1 MTTRVKSLVCWS
13 LFRVLVPLILL
24 AACVVRYNALSFLY
38 VIFLLI
44 CPLLRS
50 PTEFTIKG
58 GTGLYLKLL
67 IVLGALGTLAHII
80 FHITLAALDK
90 PYGFDFA
97 NYVGYLHFS
106 KPSISCQKG
115 SVSTKSGISSS
126 SGNFSISGS
135 TNDNISRQIA
145 VERLDGVPA
154 INIIRLIVPDLA
166 VLITAILVFVICYV
180 LLKVPEGQ
188 DTELPTAVSRTRR
201 KRTERFLHFFGTFL
215 VLLFLA
221 ASGIIVPSILGA
233 FYFLSFLYISTWWA
247 FYNALGYKF
256 AVYRF
261 VVLVWSGLHLCVLHL
276 YQFPFFQD
284 LVDPKSLEARII
296 GLTGIIK
303 TDCERTWYVDF
314 HDASQWPWFVN
325 PGILLLLY
333 FTLAIE
339 SRQWLHRK
347 ELIIIEEPKAR
358 TRSKK
363 SRKSSER
370 QVALQDLSQR
380 ERLVENEN
388 ASYSTF
394 DKEGSPAMS
403 AAFDSDEDEA
413 DGDTKPAK
421 KKKQPKEDV
430 KRPYMVSIFVYAM
443 KQSYVLALIAMMAWS
458 ITFHSWLTFVLL
470 LGACIVWMVPKSR
483 ELTLC
488 ISPLLVVYGECLLI
502 IQYVFGMNLKNE
514 LPEVVNGVKLNEV
527 GLKTFPYPCLQL
539 AVQILFTAMF
549 WLTLRQFMRERKER
563 KYHLGYQME
572 DVSPNGDSPQSP
584 SARSFFSFP
593 SRVDSVDGYDSST
606 MKKIGKYMWSVLAK
620 YWIFVCA
627 VMMLLISIQ
636 EVVIYR
642 IIYMI
647 LFLFFVLT
655 FQLSY
660 RLWRLTMFLFW
671 WIVIIYSM
679 AVLIILYTYQFSDF
693 PMYWKNGTH
702 LSDEVLKDIGLEQF
716 NTATLFVKLLT
727 PTSFLIVIILQVHY
741 FHKEFLTISDLNR
754 YSKDS
759 EEVDTQPPGPA
770 ISETEG
776 GTTTDTDHVVITK
789 TKRWRRK
796 LTECWNKLWQLC
808 SDWWKILSE
817 IFWRLMEIHI
827 FKIVV
832 FVIIMVA
839 VHEVTAVSAVY
850 VFFLAIF
857 LPITGAW
864 PCMAVICQFWTA
876 IVLLAKTIYQLNLVE
891 KDYWITNCTANF
903 SIEPTIIP
911 LGPTVNTSSS
921 VVNSTGSP
929 LLANSSGYNSISG
942 GTGFSASNGVTPDT
956 NGTINQALWVGFAKT
971 SNLSYYLSN
980 YIGILLILVLYK
992 LIKCHQSQYYKKPRV
1007 DRPPPGVI
1015 FDEIKRPEADRGLLR
1030 CSKYFANFFFYKFG
1044 LQLCYIML
1052 AVTICVR
1059 VDVYSVIYAVILGI
1073 LLVLS
1078 RRGNALIWPL
1088 ITIILAVMLPLEFL
1102 ICLGLPKGL
1111 CIEYPWSYIEIFE
1124 RNLEKWLYLPDYN
1137 FPPRAIK
1144 LIADTIQLL
1153 LICLQWQVFRRESSE
1168 GDSHPGGSNKDILE
1182 EVEASTPINV
1192 PDFTGHAK
1200 SYLDVLKIGFF
1211 TYMYWVTLFIMFIT
1225 GATRINLF
1233 SMGYVIAVFVFMWYG
1248 QEFLLLPLRVIRR
1261 RWNMLIGY
1269 TFFVLFMK
1277 AVLQLL
1283 GCVYIDK
1290 LYTDQ
1295 CWLIQLLGLTCLNPS
1310 HIFNTGDC
1318 KVEEDDTGLAWDVIC
1333 FTFLLLQMRIY
1344 NSHYFRHVVVMNQAQ
1359 HNLASRGAELINQ
1372 TLIESV
1378 LKQKEEER
1386 QVLDNIKKKMDAI
1399 KEKQKHVKKDFV
1411 VPDEHFQTIRSG
1423 DYYLFEEESESE
1435 EEVGG
1440 KKVKDSVTF
1449 GQDDEED
1456 ETPNPLQL
1464 ISTAIHSG
1472 TDAAIDQA
1480 EDAEDK
1486 DKDQQTKDKEQ
1497 EDEDEEEDII
1507 DKTGTV
1513 LKFIQKLLESL
1524 CDSIIETCNNISKNY
1539 RMVADQLEDEMNK
1552 ERQGIIRSL
1561 KLHHESGHKSLEME
1575 DQSIEGRIDGSAED
1589 GEPRSTDLVSI
1600 HVIAPDAEVKKTP
1613 SEDSLDGKKQD
1624 KFEQSKSKVYLLLEA
1639 LYYLLISRTEL
1650 ICYFLMILD
1659 QIVYASLLSLP
1670 LPLMVF
1676 LWGMLSVPRP
1686 SKSFWI
1692 TAITYTEAIIVVK
1705 YLFQFGFWPWNK
1717 DQTNLE
1723 PFYPPRIIGIEQ
1735 INGYATVDLILLL
1748 ALFIHRSIL
1757 KRYGLWKDAEEI
1769 NSDFDKVEEKISP
1782 HGSPA
1787 PKREDTELV
1796 VSGSTAQTSGT
1807 HSSIEESLEDPNGKK
1822 KKAEMSTFGKIV
1834 NPFKEFYNQVTNPD
1848 YNATTDVYASMFF
1861 CDFINFFIVVFGYT
1875 AFGPQQSVGTGDV
1888 SSYIQEDKVPI
1899 PFLIMLVVQFIL
1911 IIIDRALY
1919 LRKNVLGKFI
1929 FQIVL
1934 VILLHVWMFFVL
1946 PEVTK
1951 RKFSEN
1957 RPAQLW
1963 YFVKCVYFGL
1973 SAYQIRSSYPTRI
1986 LGNFLTKSYN
1996 YLNLFLYKGFLA
2008 IPFLLELRVLM
2019 DWIWTDTTMAI
2030 GSWLQMEDI
2039 YANVYQLKCWRDI
2052 ERNYPTPRG
2061 FKKKSLI
2068 KYGVGGLLLILII
2081 FIIWFPLVIFSFAN
2095 TVFKV
2100 NPPTEC
2106 TVTMTVNGFQPIY
2119 KMTVQTEGIRALS
2132 SAEYKTL
2139 KETFNGN
2146 LNAIAFLTAYEPED
2160 ITEIQLNGQSTSL
2173 WGISPPSKD
2182 ELIKQLASSNKAR
2195 LEFHASFLRTPASAS
2210 AADTLSFQIVRTLDS
2225 TEQTTLRDI
2234 LTNTTQTPLVIS
2246 KLFPRFLKLPS
2257 KGSAAGIKTLNDAI
2271 GLSKVQLNLQGND
2284 PIVEWWKVDELMT
2297 GTVISPS
2304 PGKPDN
2310 VVHHISLITFNARV
2324 APSGFSFITNYGI
2337 IGLYISFILLIGR
2350 ILRLST
2356 SGLIGNITYNEL
2368 PYIDNALQLC
2378 LDLYLVREMGEFRLE
2393 EDLYAK
2399 LIFFYRSAETR
2410 VKWTRLPNHLVVTD
2424 CKKNN

>member
-1 MTTRVKSLVCWS
+1 MNQ
-13 LFRVLVPLILL
+13 FM
-24 AACVVRYNALSFLY
+24 
-38 VIFLLI
+38 
-44 CPLLRS
+44 
-50 PTEFTIKG
+50 
-58 GTGLYLKLL
+58 
-67 IVLGALGTLAHII
+67 IV
-80 FHITLAALDK
+80 
-90 PYGFDFA
+90 
-97 NYVGYLHFS
+97 
-106 KPSISCQKG
+106 Q
-115 SVSTKSGISSS
+115 
-126 SGNFSISGS
+126 
-135 TNDNISRQIA
+135 
-145 VERLDGVPA
+145 
-154 INIIRLIVPDLA
+154 
-166 VLITAILVFVICYV
+166 
-180 LLKVPEGQ
+180 
-188 DTELPTAVSRTRR
+188 
-201 KRTERFLHFFGTFL
+201 
-215 VLLFLA
+215 
-221 ASGIIVPSILGA
+221 
-233 FYFLSFLYISTWWA
+233 
-247 FYNALGYKF
+247 
-256 AVYRF
+256 
-261 VVLVWSGLHLCVLHL
+261 
-276 YQFPFFQD
+276 
-284 LVDPKSLEARII
+284 
-296 GLTGIIK
+296 
-303 TDCERTWYVDF
+303 
-314 HDASQWPWFVN
+314 
-325 PGILLLLY
+325 
-333 FTLAIE
+333 
-339 SRQWLHRK
+339 
-347 ELIIIEEPKAR
+347 
-358 TRSKK
+358 
-363 SRKSSER
+363 
-370 QVALQDLSQR
+370 

-403 AAFDSDEDEA
+403 AAFESDEEEA

-421 KKKQPKEDV
+421 KKKQVKEDV
-430 KRPYMVSIFVYAM
+430 KRPYAVSIFVYAM

-470 LGACIVWMVPKSR
+470 LGACIIWMIPKSR

-502 IQYVFGMNLKNE
+502 IQYVFGMNLKTE

-563 KYHLGYQME
+563 KYQSGYQLE
-572 DVSPNGDSPQSP
+572 DVSTTHESQSP

-754 YSKDS
+754 YAKDS
-759 EEVDTQPPGPA
+759 EEVETPGPA
-770 ISETEG
+770 ISDTEG
-776 GTTTDTDHVVITK
+776 GTTTDTDHVVYTK
-789 TKRWRRK
+789 TKKWRRK
-796 LTECWNKLWQLC
+796 LTDCWNKLWQLC

-817 IFWRLMEIHI
+817 NFWRLMEIHI

-839 VHEVTAVSAVY
+839 VHEVSAVSAVY
-850 VFFLAIF
+850 VIFLAIF

-903 SIEPTIIP
+903 SMEPTIIP
-911 LGPTVNTSSS
+911 FVPTVNSSS
-921 VVNSTGSP
+921 VVKHNC
-929 LLANSSGYNSISG
+929 ISG
-942 GTGFSASNGVTPDT
+942 GTGVSASNGLTSNT

-971 SNLSYYLSN
+971 SHLSHYLSN

-992 LIKCHQSQYYKKPRV
+992 LIKCHQSQHYKRPSEI
-1007 DRPPPGVI
+1007 RPPPGVI
-1015 FDEIKRPEADRGLLR
+1015 FPDIKRPEADRGLLR

-1088 ITIILAVMLPLEFL
+1088 ITIILAVMLPVEFL

-1168 GDSHPGGSNKDILE
+1168 GDLHPGGSNKDILE
-1182 EVEASTPINV
+1182 EVEASTPILV

-1248 QEFLLLPLRVIRR
+1248 QEFLLLPLRIIRR

-1290 LYTDQ
+1290 LYTNQ

-1310 HIFNTGDC
+1310 HVFNTGDC

-1423 DYYLFEEESESE
+1423 DYYLFDEESESE
-1435 EEVGG
+1435 EEAGG
-1440 KKVKDSVTF
+1440 KKVKDSITI
-1449 GQDDEED
+1449 GQDEEED
-1456 ETPNPLQL
+1456 ESPNPLQL
-1464 ISTAIHSG
+1464 ISTAMHSG
-1472 TDAAIDQA
+1472 PDAAIDQA
-1480 EDAEDK
+1480 EDAADK
-1486 DKDQQTKDKEQ
+1486 DKDKQTEDKEKG
-1497 EDEDEEEDII
+1497 DEDEEEDII

-1524 CDSIIETCNNISKNY
+1524 CDSIIEVCNGISKNY

-1552 ERQGIIRSL
+1552 ERQGIRS
-1561 KLHHESGHKSLEME
+1561 EHKALDMKE
-1575 DQSIEGRIDGSAED
+1575 QSIELESPMEGSAED
-1589 GEPRSTDLVSI
+1589 GQPTSTDLVEIQISS
-1600 HVIAPDAEVKKTP
+1600 ADEDVKKTP

-1659 QIVYASLLSLP
+1659 QIVYASLLSLS

-1686 SKSFWI
+1686 SKRFWI

-1735 INGYATVDLILLL
+1735 IDGYATVDLILLL

-1769 NSDFDKVEEKISP
+1769 NSDFDKVEKEISP
-1782 HGSPA
+1782 HGSPV
-1787 PKREDTELV
+1787 PKREDTDLV
-1796 VSGSTAQTSGT
+1796 VSGSTVQSSGA
-1807 HSSIEESLEDPNGKK
+1807 HSSIEESLEDPNTKK
-1822 KKAEMSTFGKIV
+1822 KKAEMSMLGKLV
-1834 NPFKEFYNQVTNPD
+1834 NPFKDFYNQVTNPD

-1963 YFVKCVYFGL
+1963 YFVKCIYFGL

-1986 LGNFLTKSYN
+1986 LGNFLTKKYN

-2068 KYGVGGLLLILII
+2068 KYGVGGLLLVIII

-2106 TVTMTVNGFQPIY
+2106 TVTMTINGFQPIY

-2132 SAEYKTL
+2132 SGEYKTL

-2146 LNAIAFLTAYEPED
+2146 LNAIAFLSAYEPED
-2160 ITEIQLNGQSTSL
+2160 VTEIVLNGQSTSL

-2182 ELIKQLASSNKAR
+2182 ELIRQLSSSTKAR
-2195 LEFHASFLRTPASAS
+2195 LEFHATFLRTPASAS
-2210 AADTLSFQIVRTLDS
+2210 AGDTLSFQIVRTLDS
-2225 TEQTTLRDI
+2225 YEQTMLRDI
-2234 LTNTTQTPLVIS
+2234 LTNATQSPFRIYVC
-2246 KLFPRFLKLPS
+2246 FVFLLQEYNKT
-2257 KGSAAGIKTLNDAI
+2257 GIKTLNDGI
-2271 GLSKVQLNLQGND
+2271 GLSKVQMNLQGDD
-2284 PIVEWWKVDELMT
+2284 PVVEWWKVDELMT

-2304 PGKPDN
+2304 PGKPDKI
-2310 VVHHISLITFNARV
+2310 VHHISLITFNARV

-2410 VKWTRLPNHLVVTD
+2410 VKWTRLPNHLVITD
-2424 CKKNN
+2424 AKKND

>member
-1 MTTRVKSLVCWS
+1 M
-13 LFRVLVPLILL
+13 
-24 AACVVRYNALSFLY
+24 
-38 VIFLLI
+38 
-44 CPLLRS
+44 
-50 PTEFTIKG
+50 
-58 GTGLYLKLL
+58 
-67 IVLGALGTLAHII
+67 IV
-80 FHITLAALDK
+80 
-90 PYGFDFA
+90 
-97 NYVGYLHFS
+97 
-106 KPSISCQKG
+106 
-115 SVSTKSGISSS
+115 
-126 SGNFSISGS
+126 
-135 TNDNISRQIA
+135 
-145 VERLDGVPA
+145 
-154 INIIRLIVPDLA
+154 
-166 VLITAILVFVICYV
+166 
-180 LLKVPEGQ
+180 
-188 DTELPTAVSRTRR
+188 
-201 KRTERFLHFFGTFL
+201 
-215 VLLFLA
+215 
-221 ASGIIVPSILGA
+221 
-233 FYFLSFLYISTWWA
+233 
-247 FYNALGYKF
+247 
-256 AVYRF
+256 
-261 VVLVWSGLHLCVLHL
+261 
-276 YQFPFFQD
+276 
-284 LVDPKSLEARII
+284 
-296 GLTGIIK
+296 
-303 TDCERTWYVDF
+303 
-314 HDASQWPWFVN
+314 
-325 PGILLLLY
+325 
-333 FTLAIE
+333 
-339 SRQWLHRK
+339 
-347 ELIIIEEPKAR
+347 
-358 TRSKK
+358 
-363 SRKSSER
+363 
-370 QVALQDLSQR
+370 
-380 ERLVENEN
+380 
-388 ASYSTF
+388 
-394 DKEGSPAMS
+394 
-403 AAFDSDEDEA
+403 
-413 DGDTKPAK
+413 
-421 KKKQPKEDV
+421 
-430 KRPYMVSIFVYAM
+430 
-443 KQSYVLALIAMMAWS
+443 
-458 ITFHSWLTFVLL
+458 
-470 LGACIVWMVPKSR
+470 
-483 ELTLC
+483 
-488 ISPLLVVYGECLLI
+488 
-502 IQYVFGMNLKNE
+502 
-514 LPEVVNGVKLNEV
+514 
-527 GLKTFPYPCLQL
+527 
-539 AVQILFTAMF
+539 
-549 WLTLRQFMRERKER
+549 
-563 KYHLGYQME
+563 
-572 DVSPNGDSPQSP
+572 
-584 SARSFFSFP
+584 
-593 SRVDSVDGYDSST
+593 
-606 MKKIGKYMWSVLAK
+606 KIGQK
-620 YWIFVCA
+620 INC
-627 VMMLLISIQ
+627 
-636 EVVIYR
+636 
-642 IIYMI
+642 
-647 LFLFFVLT
+647 
-655 FQLSY
+655 
-660 RLWRLTMFLFW
+660 
-671 WIVIIYSM
+671 
-679 AVLIILYTYQFSDF
+679 
-693 PMYWKNGTH
+693 
-702 LSDEVLKDIGLEQF
+702 DE
-716 NTATLFVKLLT
+716 
-727 PTSFLIVIILQVHY
+727 
-741 FHKEFLTISDLNR
+741 
-754 YSKDS
+754 
-759 EEVDTQPPGPA
+759 
-770 ISETEG
+770 
-776 GTTTDTDHVVITK
+776 TK
-789 TKRWRRK
+789 CDCC
-796 LTECWNKLWQLC
+796 ECC
-808 SDWWKILSE
+808 IC
-817 IFWRLMEIHI
+817 I
-827 FKIVV
+827 
-832 FVIIMVA
+832 
-839 VHEVTAVSAVY
+839 
-850 VFFLAIF
+850 FLAIF

-903 SIEPTIIP
+903 SMEPTIIP

-942 GTGFSASNGVTPDT
+942 GTGFSASNGVTSDT

-992 LIKCHQSQYYKKPRV
+992 LIKCHQSQYYKKPSV
-1007 DRPPPGVI
+1007 KRPPPGVI

-1088 ITIILAVMLPLEFL
+1088 ITIILAVLLPLEFL

-1124 RNLEKWLYLPDYN
+1124 RNLEN
-1137 FPPRAIK
+1137 GC
-1144 LIADTIQLL
+1144 
-1153 LICLQWQVFRRESSE
+1153 ICLTITSHQELSNLLWQVFRRESSE

-1211 TYMYWVTLFIMFIT
+1211 NYMYWVTLFIMFIT

-1261 RWNMLIGY
+1261 RQAIYGP
-1269 TFFVLFMK
+1269 VLAHTALRPDLPK
-1277 AVLQLL
+1277 PISHIQYRLVLAHTALRPDL
-1283 GCVYIDK
+1283 PKPISH
-1290 LYTDQ
+1290 
-1295 CWLIQLLGLTCLNPS
+1295 IQYRLVLAHTALRPDLPKPISHIQYRLVLAHTALRPDLPKPISHIQYRLVLAHTTLQPDLPKPISHIQYRLVLANTALQPDLPKPISHIQYRLGLAHTALQPDLPKPISHIQYRLVLANTALQPDLPKPISHIQYRLVLAHTALRPDLPKPISHIQYRLVLAHTALRLDLPKAS

-1399 KEKQKHVKKDFV
+1399 KEKQKHVKK
-1411 VPDEHFQTIRSG
+1411 TLL
-1423 DYYLFEEESESE
+1423 YLMNIFR
-1435 EEVGG
+1435 
-1440 KKVKDSVTF
+1440 VKDSVTF

-1552 ERQGIIRSL
+1552 ERQGIR
-1561 KLHHESGHKSLEME
+1561 SGHKSLEME
-1575 DQSIEGRIDGSAED
+1575 DQSIELEGRIDGSAED
-1589 GEPRSTDLVSI
+1589 GQPRSTDLVSI

-1624 KFEQSKSKVYLLLEA
+1624 KFEQSKSK
-1639 LYYLLISRTEL
+1639 
-1650 ICYFLMILD
+1650 
-1659 QIVYASLLSLP
+1659 
-1670 LPLMVF
+1670 
-1676 LWGMLSVPRP
+1676 
-1686 SKSFWI
+1686 
-1692 TAITYTEAIIVVK
+1692 
-1705 YLFQFGFWPWNK
+1705 FGFWPWNK

-1735 INGYATVDLILLL
+1735 INGVRNCGSYTA
-1748 ALFIHRSIL
+1748 
-1757 KRYGLWKDAEEI
+1757 RYGLWKDAEEI

-1822 KKAEMSTFGKIV
+1822 KKSEMSTFGKIV

-1875 AFGPQQSVGTGDV
+1875 AFGPQPIRLDPAIPQEFWVT
-1888 SSYIQEDKVPI
+1888 SSPELQ
-1899 PFLIMLVVQFIL
+1899 
-1911 IIIDRALY
+1911 
-1919 LRKNVLGKFI
+1919 
-1929 FQIVL
+1929 
-1934 VILLHVWMFFVL
+1934 L
-1946 PEVTK
+1946 PCSCTK
-1951 RKFSEN
+1951 GR
-1957 RPAQLW
+1957 
-1963 YFVKCVYFGL
+1963 
-1973 SAYQIRSSYPTRI
+1973 
-1986 LGNFLTKSYN
+1986 
-1996 YLNLFLYKGFLA
+1996 FLA

-2257 KGSAAGIKTLNDAI
+2257 KGSAAGIKTLNDAV

>member
-1 MTTRVKSLVCWS
+1 M
-13 LFRVLVPLILL
+13 
-24 AACVVRYNALSFLY
+24 
-38 VIFLLI
+38 
-44 CPLLRS
+44 
-50 PTEFTIKG
+50 
-58 GTGLYLKLL
+58 
-67 IVLGALGTLAHII
+67 
-80 FHITLAALDK
+80 
-90 PYGFDFA
+90 
-97 NYVGYLHFS
+97 
-106 KPSISCQKG
+106 
-115 SVSTKSGISSS
+115 
-126 SGNFSISGS
+126 
-135 TNDNISRQIA
+135 
-145 VERLDGVPA
+145 
-154 INIIRLIVPDLA
+154 
-166 VLITAILVFVICYV
+166 
-180 LLKVPEGQ
+180 
-188 DTELPTAVSRTRR
+188 
-201 KRTERFLHFFGTFL
+201 
-215 VLLFLA
+215 
-221 ASGIIVPSILGA
+221 
-233 FYFLSFLYISTWWA
+233 
-247 FYNALGYKF
+247 
-256 AVYRF
+256 
-261 VVLVWSGLHLCVLHL
+261 
-276 YQFPFFQD
+276 
-284 LVDPKSLEARII
+284 
-296 GLTGIIK
+296 
-303 TDCERTWYVDF
+303 
-314 HDASQWPWFVN
+314 
-325 PGILLLLY
+325 
-333 FTLAIE
+333 
-339 SRQWLHRK
+339 
-347 ELIIIEEPKAR
+347 
-358 TRSKK
+358 
-363 SRKSSER
+363 
-370 QVALQDLSQR
+370 
-380 ERLVENEN
+380 
-388 ASYSTF
+388 
-394 DKEGSPAMS
+394 
-403 AAFDSDEDEA
+403 
-413 DGDTKPAK
+413 
-421 KKKQPKEDV
+421 
-430 KRPYMVSIFVYAM
+430 
-443 KQSYVLALIAMMAWS
+443 
-458 ITFHSWLTFVLL
+458 
-470 LGACIVWMVPKSR
+470 
-483 ELTLC
+483 
-488 ISPLLVVYGECLLI
+488 
-502 IQYVFGMNLKNE
+502 
-514 LPEVVNGVKLNEV
+514 
-527 GLKTFPYPCLQL
+527 
-539 AVQILFTAMF
+539 
-549 WLTLRQFMRERKER
+549 
-563 KYHLGYQME
+563 
-572 DVSPNGDSPQSP
+572 
-584 SARSFFSFP
+584 
-593 SRVDSVDGYDSST
+593 
-606 MKKIGKYMWSVLAK
+606 
-620 YWIFVCA
+620 
-627 VMMLLISIQ
+627 
-636 EVVIYR
+636 
-642 IIYMI
+642 
-647 LFLFFVLT
+647 
-655 FQLSY
+655 
-660 RLWRLTMFLFW
+660 
-671 WIVIIYSM
+671 
-679 AVLIILYTYQFSDF
+679 
-693 PMYWKNGTH
+693 
-702 LSDEVLKDIGLEQF
+702 
-716 NTATLFVKLLT
+716 
-727 PTSFLIVIILQVHY
+727 
-741 FHKEFLTISDLNR
+741 
-754 YSKDS
+754 
-759 EEVDTQPPGPA
+759 
-770 ISETEG
+770 
-776 GTTTDTDHVVITK
+776 
-789 TKRWRRK
+789 
-796 LTECWNKLWQLC
+796 
-808 SDWWKILSE
+808 
-817 IFWRLMEIHI
+817 
-827 FKIVV
+827 
-832 FVIIMVA
+832 
-839 VHEVTAVSAVY
+839 
-850 VFFLAIF
+850 
-857 LPITGAW
+857 
-864 PCMAVICQFWTA
+864 
-876 IVLLAKTIYQLNLVE
+876 
-891 KDYWITNCTANF
+891 
-903 SIEPTIIP
+903 EPTIIP

-942 GTGFSASNGVTPDT
+942 GTGFSASNGITPDT

-992 LIKCHQSQYYKKPRV
+992 LIKCHQSQYYKKPSV
-1007 DRPPPGVI
+1007 ERPPPGVI
-1015 FDEIKRPEADRGLLR
+1015 FPEIKRPEADRGLLR

-1088 ITIILAVMLPLEFL
+1088 ITIILAVLLPLEFL

-1144 LIADTIQLL
+1144 LI
-1153 LICLQWQVFRRESSE
+1153 
-1168 GDSHPGGSNKDILE
+1168 E
-1182 EVEASTPINV
+1182 EVEAKTPINV

-1211 TYMYWVTLFIMFIT
+1211 NYMYWVTLFIMFIT

-1261 RWNMLIGY
+1261 RL
-1269 TFFVLFMK
+1269 VLAHTALRPDLPK
-1277 AVLQLL
+1277 P
-1283 GCVYIDK
+1283 I
-1290 LYTDQ
+1290 
-1295 CWLIQLLGLTCLNPS
+1295 S
-1310 HIFNTGDC
+1310 HIQYRL
-1318 KVEEDDTGLAWDVIC
+1318 VLAHTALRPDLPKPI
-1333 FTFLLLQMRIY
+1333 
-1344 NSHYFRHVVVMNQAQ
+1344 SHIQYRLV
-1359 HNLASRGAELINQ
+1359 LAHTALRPDLPKPISHIQYRLVLSHTALGTDLPKPISHIQYRLVLAHTALRPDLPKPISHIQYRLVLAHTALRPDLPKPISHIQYRLVLSHTALGTDLPKPISHIQYRLVLAHTALRPDLPKPISHIQYRLVLAHTALRPDLPKPISHIQYRLVLAHTALGTDLPKPISHIQYRLVLSHTALRTDLPKPISHIQYRGAELINQ

-1507 DKTGTV
+1507 EQTGTV

-1552 ERQGIIRSL
+1552 ERQGIR
-1561 KLHHESGHKSLEME
+1561 SGHKSLEME
-1575 DQSIEGRIDGSAED
+1575 DQSIELEGPMDGSAED
-1589 GEPRSTDLVSI
+1589 GQPRTTDLVEIQVTSADEDI
-1600 HVIAPDAEVKKTP
+1600 KKTP

-1822 KKAEMSTFGKIV
+1822 KKSEMSTFGKIV

-2160 ITEIQLNGQSTSL
+2160 TTEIQLNGQSTSL

-2257 KGSAAGIKTLNDAI
+2257 KGSAAGIKTLNDAV

-2337 IGLYISFILLIGR
+2337 IGLYISAVLVIGR
-2350 ILRLST
+2350 FVRVFF
-2356 SGLIGNITYNEL
+2356 SGSSEVIMFLEL
-2368 PYIDNALQLC
+2368 PNVDYVLNLC
-2378 LDLYLVREMGEFRLE
+2378 LDIYMARECHHFRLE
-2393 EDLYAK
+2393 EDLFAK
-2399 LIFFYRSAETR
+2399 LIFIYRSPATMI
-2410 VKWTRLPNHLVVTD
+2410 KVT
-2424 CKKNN
+2424 KLKLE